1 MTNSCKAILV
11 FRVPDAIHK
20 RTLFRR
26 NLMMKK
32 DKSGQSDQAQKES
45 VQDSGID
52 LTASPDFVK
61 IAEAYGIPHAMAS
74 SNEEESESRGAHKRR

>member
-52 LTASPDFVK
+52 LTVGLSVDPVVSVLRENQK
-61 IAEAYGIPHAMAS
+61 AEERTS
-74 SNEEESESRGAHKRR
+74 DDEKQS